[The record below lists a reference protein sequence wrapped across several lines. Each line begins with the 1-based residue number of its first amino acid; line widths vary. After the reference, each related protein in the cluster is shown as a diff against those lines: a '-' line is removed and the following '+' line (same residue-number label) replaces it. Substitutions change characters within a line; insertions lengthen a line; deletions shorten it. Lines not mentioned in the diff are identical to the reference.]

1 MLHNMLPAHEK
12 GKAAIKSTYPKLPVG
27 FTLAME
33 DDQPSGENSRFEE
46 KRKDAYGP
54 WLVLARK
61 DDFIGVQTYT
71 RQLIGSAD
79 ADLPPA
85 TGSELTQSGYE
96 FYPEALEHTIR
107 YASKE
112 AGVPVVVT
120 ESGIATEGRRHSRR
134 RVYPP
139 SRTGH

>member
-1 MLHNMLPAHEK
+1 MLPAHEK